1 MSCHALLLAAEGG
14 GLTDIHLPTIIWA
27 WITFGVTFWILT
39 KIAWPML
46 AKKMEEREIR
56 IREGLDLAEKMR
68 EEAATLLE
76 RQEQVLAEARTEA
89 QSVISEGRAIAEKM
103 KSEATEAAGA
113 EIADERERAKKEI
126 ALERAKA
133 VDEVKRAA
141 VDLVLDAT
149 GQLLQREIRDS
160 DHRKL
165 AAEVLAQAERLA

>member
-27 WITFGVTFWILT
+27 WVKFGVTFWLLT

-56 IREGLDLAEKMR
+56 IREGLDLAQKMR

-76 RQEQVLAEARTEA
+76 RQEQVLVEARAEA
-89 QSVISEGRAIAEKM
+89 QNVISEGRAVAEKM
-103 KSEATEAAGA
+103 KSEATEAAA
-113 EIADERERAKKEI
+113 EEIAEERERARKEI
-126 ALERAKA
+126 TLERAKA

-141 VDLVLDAT
+141 VDLVLGAT
-149 GQLLQREIRDS
+149 GQLLQREIRDE

-165 AAEVLAQAERLA
+165 AAAVLDQAERLA